1 MDIRP
6 RTLDDLPS
14 CVAALRGVHETDGY
28 PAAWPA
34 DPAGWLNPA
43 KLIDARI
50 AEAGH
55 AVVGHVGIGES
66 ALPPAIRAVVRG
78 NAAPISVVRL
88 FVVPSSRRC
97 GTGRD
102 LLDAAV
108 EMAKSRG
115 RRAVVARSSMWMTA
129 PPPLSRCTNG
139 RVGSECTA
147 VRGVGRDPTLE
158 RRSCITT

>member
-1 MDIRP
+1 M
-6 RTLDDLPS
+6 
-14 CVAALRGVHETDGY
+14 AALRGVHETDGY

-66 ALPPAIRAVVRG
+66 ALPPAVRAVVRG

-97 GTGRD
+97 GTGRG

-115 RRAVVARSSMWMTA
+115 RRAVLDVEDGAAAAISLYEREGWQRVHSGPGGWTRSD
-129 PPPLSRCTNG
+129 G
-139 RVGSECTA
+139 RAAFLHYYMS
-147 VRGVGRDPTLE
+147 P
-158 RRSCITT
+158 